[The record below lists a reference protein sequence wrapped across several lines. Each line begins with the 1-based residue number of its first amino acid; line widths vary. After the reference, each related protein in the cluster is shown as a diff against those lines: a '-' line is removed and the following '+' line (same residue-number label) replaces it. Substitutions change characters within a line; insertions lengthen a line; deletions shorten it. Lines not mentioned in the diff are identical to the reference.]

1 MYVNWSPVLAQLK
14 LPITNVWRPAPTAE
28 ADPCNVA
35 SCLLLMLLMLMGQGS
50 LELLGEVGVAGQ
62 IGDGLNVSVE
72 HGGGLHLQHGL
83 TALDELNKVV
93 GVAPDV
99 KLHVLKVDLTVAG
112 GHAPVI
118 LPAEEVVEDG
128 EGIQCVLRWWSA

>member
-1 MYVNWSPVLAQLK
+1 MTLSTL
-14 LPITNVWRPAPTAE
+14 I
-28 ADPCNVA
+28 
-35 SCLLLMLLMLMGQGS
+35 LMCPLVEDLV
-50 LELLGEVGVAGQ
+50 EEGVAGQ
-62 IGDGLNVSVE
+62 VGDGLNVSVE
-72 HGGGLHLQHGL
+72 HGGGDVGLHLQHGL